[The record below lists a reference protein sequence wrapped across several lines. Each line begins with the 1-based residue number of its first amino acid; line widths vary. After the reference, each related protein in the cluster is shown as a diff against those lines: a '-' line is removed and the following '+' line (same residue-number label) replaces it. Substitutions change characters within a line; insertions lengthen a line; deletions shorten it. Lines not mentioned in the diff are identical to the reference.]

1 MTKKEIEKIIRDYH
15 WMINEIARLKE
26 FIHINKNTTSQY
38 GIESTLPKSKNKISD
53 PVYMEVSRRELKSKR
68 MIRLENKVL
77 FIQQK
82 LNQIT
87 DEREITVLE
96 CLLDG
101 LSIAATARHLGL
113 SERLIYQ
120 IRDNIVNKFMDCA

>member
-26 FIHINKNTTSQY
+26 FVLINENTTSRY

-68 MIRLENKVL
+68 LIRLENKVL

-87 DEREITVLE
+87 DERELTVLE

-120 IRDNIVNKFMDCA
+120 IRDNIVHKFMECA